1 MDFLNNLTS
10 TVNSSMDKLGSFFN
24 TASGFPTGDDYQAQ
38 AIWGKKQ
45 ETLKGFKSL
54 AGELTSFLNPLIAKK
69 DANDLRDQT
78 AAAKAVA
85 YQNAVAIANYKKQL
99 NTQQAEYT
107 KNILNDNANLMIA
120 NAYNLRAATD
130 ASQVIQQAAEARDI
144 GSVRANS
151 AASGAAFS
159 GSNKSIMTAV
169 VKSHETSQY
178 QSRVKS
184 INDINEL
191 LNNATR
197 TRLQAAMTTW
207 SAQEQNKFIDIN
219 TQQSLY

>member
-10 TVNSSMDKLGSFFN
+10 MFSNV
-24 TASGFPTGDDYQAQ
+24 SGFPTGDDYQAQ
-38 AIWGKKQ
+38 AVWGKKQ
-45 ETLKGFKSL
+45 EALKGFKSL
-54 AGELTSFLNPLIAKK
+54 AGELNNFLSPLIGQKNAK
-69 DANDLRDQT
+69 DIRDQT
-78 AAAKAVA
+78 AAAKAAA
-85 YQNAVAIANYKKQL
+85 YQNAVAIANYKKQVNL
-99 NTQQAEYT
+99 QQAEYT
-107 KNILNDNANLMIA
+107 SGILNDNANLMIA

-130 ASQVIQQAAEARDI
+130 TSQVIQQAAEARDI
-144 GSVRANS
+144 GSVRASS

-159 GSNKSIMTAV
+159 GSNKDIMTAV

-197 TRLQAAMTTW
+197 TRLQSAMTTW
-207 SAQEQNKFIDIN
+207 STQEQNKFIDIN